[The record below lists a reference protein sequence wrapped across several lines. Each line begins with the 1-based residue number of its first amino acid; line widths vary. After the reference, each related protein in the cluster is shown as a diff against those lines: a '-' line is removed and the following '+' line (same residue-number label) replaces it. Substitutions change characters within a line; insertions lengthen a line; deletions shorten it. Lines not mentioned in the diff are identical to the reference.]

1 MVLEE
6 ALEFGVLVAC
16 VCRLV
21 SVMMILLWLII
32 TVASDVTF

>member
-21 SVMMILLWLII
+21 SVMMILI
-32 TVASDVTF
+32 VAASDVTF